1 MKNAKTSLEKIKI
14 VTILM
19 KDYDF
24 EKDCTRTVVDSAV
37 EENAL
42 EAMLFNRTLPEEI
55 QAD

>member
-24 EKDCTRTVVDSAV
+24 EKDCTSTVVDSAV

-42 EAMLFNRTLPEEI
+42 EAMLFNRTLAEEI